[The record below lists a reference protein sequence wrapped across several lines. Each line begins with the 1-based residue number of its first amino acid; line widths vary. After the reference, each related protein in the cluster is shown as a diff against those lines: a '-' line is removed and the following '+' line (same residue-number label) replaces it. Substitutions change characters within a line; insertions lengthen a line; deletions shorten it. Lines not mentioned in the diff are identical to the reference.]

1 MKKYILITLLA
12 VVAFSAC
19 RTDFEINAAW
29 KDMTV
34 VYGLLNQNDSVH
46 YIKIN
51 KAYLGE
57 DNALT
62 MAQNPDSCSYGNN
75 LEVRMEEWDVNG
87 NQTNLW
93 YLDTT
98 TIYKKESG
106 VFYNPKQ
113 VLYKFTGQLDTLN
126 KDKEYRLFI
135 KNKSNGKIISSKTKL
150 VHKFGISK
158 PMSGTQVNLTATN
171 AIKVQWEPAVN
182 GKLYQVIIRFTYR
195 EKNIITNDSIVKT
208 LDWNLGSYTSE
219 NIDGTGPTLET
230 SYYGQNFFQFLHDNI
245 SVDPNIIRVATGYP
259 LQFIFS
265 VAADEFNT
273 YMEVN
278 QPSSSIVQ
286 EKPEYT
292 NISNGIGIFSSRY
305 QMNRKLYINAVS
317 MDSLYNGS
325 KTKDLNFQ

>member
-1 MKKYILITLLA
+1 MKKYILLILLA
-12 VVAFSAC
+12 MVALSAC

-34 VYGLLNQNDSVH
+34 VYGLMNQNDSIH

-62 MAQNPDSCSYGNN
+62 MAQDPDSCSYGNN
-75 LEVRMEEWDVNG
+75 LEVKVEEWDVNG
-87 NQTNLW
+87 SQTNLW

-98 TIYKKESG
+98 TIYNKESG

-113 VLYKFTGQLDTLN
+113 VLYKFAGQLDTLN

-150 VHKFGISK
+150 VHKFSVTK
-158 PMSGTQVNLTATN
+158 PLGTQVNLTGTSP
-171 AIKVQWEPAVN
+171 IKVIWEPAVN
-182 GKLYQVIIRFTYR
+182 GKLYQVVIRFTYR
-195 EKNIITNDSIVKT
+195 ERNIITNDSIVKT
-208 LDWNLGSYTSE
+208 LDMNLGSYTSA
-219 NIDGTGPTLET
+219 NTDGTGPSLET
-230 SYYGQNFFQFLHDNI
+230 SFGGQTFYQSLHDNI
-245 SVDPNIIRVATGYP
+245 AVDPNIVRVATGYP

-305 QMNRKLYINAVS
+305 QIIRKFFPTAVS

>member
-1 MKKYILITLLA
+1 MKKYFLLILIA
-12 VVAFSAC
+12 SVALSAC

-34 VYGLLNQNDSVH
+34 VYGLMNQKDSVH
-46 YIKIN
+46 YVKIN

-75 LEVRMEEWDVNG
+75 LEVRVEEWDVNG

-98 TIYKKESG
+98 TIYNKESG

-113 VLYKFTGQLDTLN
+113 VLYKFTGQLDTLD

-150 VHKFGISK
+150 IHKFSIDK
-158 PMSGTQVNLTATN
+158 PTAMQQVNLTAVN
-171 AIKVQWEPAVN
+171 PIKVQWEPAVN
-182 GKLYQVIIRFTYR
+182 GKLYQVVIRFTYR
-195 EKNIITNDSIVKT
+195 EKNITTNDSVVKT
-208 LDWNLGSYTSE
+208 LDWSLGSYTSE
-219 NIDGTGPTLET
+219 NIDGTGSVMET
-230 SYYGQNFFQFLHDNI
+230 SFSGQSFFKFLHDNI
-245 SVDPNIIRVATGYP
+245 PVLPNVVRVATGYP
-259 LQFIFS
+259 LQFMFS
-265 VAADEFNT
+265 VGADEFNT
-273 YMEVN
+273 YIEVN
-278 QPSSSIVQ
+278 QPSTSVVQ

-305 QMNRKLYINAVS
+305 QINRKLYINAVS
-317 MDSLYNGS
+317 MDSLYHGS
-325 KTKDLNFQ
+325 LTKDLNFH

>member
-1 MKKYILITLLA
+1 MKKYFLLILIA
-12 VVAFSAC
+12 SVALSAC

-34 VYGLLNQNDSVH
+34 VYGLMNQKDSVH
-46 YIKIN
+46 YVKIN

-75 LEVRMEEWDVNG
+75 LEVRVEEWDVNG

-98 TIYKKESG
+98 TIYNKESG

-113 VLYKFTGQLDTLN
+113 VLYKFTGQLDTLD

-150 VHKFGISK
+150 IHKFSIDK
-158 PMSGTQVNLTATN
+158 PTAMQQVNLTAVN
-171 AIKVQWEPAVN
+171 PIKVQWEPAVN
-182 GKLYQVIIRFTYR
+182 GKLYQVVIRFTYR
-195 EKNIITNDSIVKT
+195 EKNITTNDSVVKT
-208 LDWNLGSYTSE
+208 LDWSLGSYTSE
-219 NIDGTGPTLET
+219 NIDGTGSVMET
-230 SYYGQNFFQFLHDNI
+230 SFSGQSFFKFLHDNI
-245 SVDPNIIRVATGYP
+245 PVLPNIVRVATGYP
-259 LQFIFS
+259 LQFMFS
-265 VAADEFNT
+265 VGADEFNT
-273 YMEVN
+273 YIEVN
-278 QPSSSIVQ
+278 QPSTSVVQ

-305 QMNRKLYINAVS
+305 QINRKLYINAVS
-317 MDSLYNGS
+317 MDSLYHGS
-325 KTKDLNFQ
+325 LTKDLNFH